1 MPCSGNVSPTVAK
14 LLVVEM
20 KVKTP
25 EVKEDPELKRQQEA
39 AAQEKVT
46 TIQQRLSSDTDS
58 ALRRFGTRQSVAS
71 GAGGS
76 TTQNRLLE
84 AIMRGAR

>member
-1 MPCSGNVSPTVAK
+1 
-14 LLVVEM
+14 M

-58 ALRRFGTRQSVAS
+58 ALRRFGARQSLGMVPMT
-71 GAGGS
+71 GGGS
-76 TTQNRLLE
+76 SASSSSSSGGSQLFGRLIE
-84 AIMRGAR
+84 AMRR